1 MRRRHSPRRRA
12 GGTGQALA
20 EFALVIPIFV
30 LMLLGI
36 IETGRFIFNYE
47 VLNNAT
53 REGARYAI
61 VHGDNAFCPSGPPPP
76 GHTNACDP
84 SGSRVLQ
91 RVRDTAY
98 AIPPSQVASTASW
111 DPNNRRGNTVTVTA
125 TYTYATVVPLLPLPP
140 ITVHAEST
148 LVINN

>member
-1 MRRRHSPRRRA
+1 MTRSVLCGRGACAR
-12 GGTGQALA
+12 GQALS
-20 EFALVIPIFV
+20 EFAIVVPVFLLI
-30 LMLLGI
+30 LLGI
-36 IETGRFIFNYE
+36 FETGRFIFNYE
-47 VLNNAT
+47 ALNNAT

-61 VHGDNAFCPSGPPPP
+61 VHGDNSFCPSGPPPP

-98 AIPPSQVASTASW
+98 GIAPADVVPSATW
-111 DPNNRRGNTVTVTA
+111 DPNNRRGNTVKVTA
-125 TYTYATVVPLLPLPP
+125 TYTYTSFVPLLFLPP
-140 ITVHAEST
+140 ITVSAEST